1 MATAAARYIT
11 YAFDRFTI
19 DRDDERLFGPFGP
32 IRIGH
37 KAFQVLLALIE
48 QRGRLVTKDTLMST
62 VWDGR
67 YVSESVLTAVIK
79 ELRRA
84 LGDDAR
90 TPQYIENVYGRGY
103 RLVCEVDFVNENRG
117 SSGTGGFSPPIGREI
132 DAGTAQGAAVLLFDS
147 FRSASRPEAANRWDP
162 RSAVPAAVAGAARP
176 FAPYRRL
183 ANRLVA
189 VLFMTSVLA
198 MLPTGPIGTGGI
210 LAPAAIGLGM
220 MGR

>member
-1 MATAAARYIT
+1 MASAAARYTT

-19 DRDDERLFGPFGP
+19 DRDDERLIGPFGP

-90 TPQYIENVYGRGY
+90 TPQFIENIYGRGY
-103 RLVCEVDFVNENRG
+103 RLLCEVDFVNETRG
-117 SSGTGGFSPPIGREI
+117 SSGTESFPSPNGREV
-132 DAGTAQGAAVLLFDS
+132 DASTAQGAAVLLFDS
-147 FRSASRPEAANRWDP
+147 FRSGSRPGAVNRWDV
-162 RSAVPAAVAGAARP
+162 RSAVPTAVAGAARP
-176 FAPYRRL
+176 FAQYRRL

-198 MLPTGPIGTGGI
+198 MLPAGPTGIGGI
-210 LAPAAIGLGM
+210 LAPSAIALSLKGK
-220 MGR
+220 

>member
-1 MATAAARYIT
+1 MASAAARYTT

-48 QRGRLVTKDTLMST
+48 NRGRLVTKDTLMST

-67 YVSESVLTAVIK
+67 FVSESVLTAVIK

-103 RLVCEVDFVNENRG
+103 RLLCQVDFVNEKDG
-117 SSGTGGFSPPIGREI
+117 SPGSGSFSPSNGLEA

-147 FRSASRPEAANRWDP
+147 FRSASQPDAANRWDA
-162 RSAVPAAVAGAARP
+162 RSAVPAAVADPERP
-176 FAPYRRL
+176 FAQYRRL
-183 ANRLVA
+183 ANRMVA
-189 VLFMTSVLA
+189 VLFMTSILA
-198 MLPTGPIGTGGI
+198 LVPAGPSDTGGI
-210 LAPAAIGLGM
+210 PSAIALDTKDK
-220 MGR
+220 